1 MEDVKKTTLWDVLAD
16 KRIVV
21 PVIQRDYAQGRESQF
36 AKNVRERFVERLY
49 EAVKEET
56 KNPLCMD
63 FVYFEKEGDKLIPVD
78 GQQRL
83 TTLWLFHVYHLTKE
97 NKVENKE
104 NKEENKKITK
114 RLEQF
119 TYEVRQTSKAFCKQ
133 LVEQRFEWCKALCQ
147 CEREE
152 CVCEK
157 VICNQSW
164 FFTAWRR
171 DPTIMG
177 MIRML
182 DTIHAK
188 GEEAKRKGKTLVDN
202 WWEGECLTFL
212 DYTTQEKD
220 LYCKMNARGK
230 PLTPFENLKAA
241 IDERASNDSTW
252 KSAVDGAWLDKV
264 WEIVGN
270 KGCDR
275 AMFRLTLTLLLL
287 HYIVR
292 DDEAATEKASLIEN
306 VRKTIK
312 NPDET
317 LSTNDWER
325 LMDVNSVSFLEK
337 GFSRLVCS
345 PTKKENEQEGKP
357 WYPEDINTWWY
368 PIWESERQDPSENV
382 LLTALANESTGSD
395 PLSYEGECLAYA
407 YILAKSEPAKLKSKI
422 EPRDWWRIIHNI
434 LENTAISSANL
445 DSVIK
450 LIHSLAE
457 AEDLVTALENT
468 SVAKE
473 QCKEEAEKLKLLSEE
488 DENWRDSI
496 EKAEALPWQKGRI
509 NFLLCQCNEGIED
522 NPSDKLDKFNDVL
535 DHFLKR
541 FKDEESRLAWINQIW
556 NRVETYCRNN
566 NENTNNRFFVPRYIC
581 RENEWS
587 ELKRFLYWKE
597 WNNWQRP
604 LLYKGIPLKN
614 ENDKPVVMDP
624 VPLKWLSRLKTVLV
638 YYNQHPDPK
647 NKIPTDS
654 NLANRLGS
662 LQRYKD
668 NEFIYLFVNDNITN
682 AICLD
687 DIVDWWFKLYKEHK
701 DWNWRWLTADH
712 GTWISTTGDVGGGK
726 HTFALIQRGEESY
739 IQIVDEGHTS
749 EEKPLKSISPKVVFK
764 AMEELVAEVFPKE
777 GKTKA

>member
-97 NKVENKE
+97 NKMENKE

-133 LVEQRFEWCKALCQ
+133 LVEQRFEWFKALCK

-157 VICNQSW
+157 VICNQAW

-188 GEEAKRKGKTLVDN
+188 DQGKKLVAN
-202 WWEGECLTFL
+202 WWKGECLTFL

-230 PLTPFENLKAA
+230 PLTPFENLKAY
-241 IDERASNDSTW
+241 IDKKLFEMTEASDKAYTAKW
-252 KSAVDGAWLDKV
+252 KKNIDVDWADTLWLLTMKGATPDPQA
-264 WEIVGN
+264 
-270 KGCDR
+270 CDT
-275 AMFRLTLTLLLL
+275 ALFTLTMTLLLL
-287 HYIVR
+287 QYAKRGRPAPKEGEEKKAVDERWVDSVQSIV
-292 DDEAATEKASLIEN
+292 
-306 VRKTIK
+306 
-312 NPDET
+312 
-317 LSTNDWER
+317 
-325 LMDVNSVSFLEK
+325 DVIT
-337 GFSRLVCS
+337 S
-345 PTKKENEQEGKP
+345 P
-357 WYPEDINTWWY
+357 
-368 PIWESERQDPSENV
+368 ENV
-382 LLTALANESTGSD
+382 LPSAFLEELTVKGSD
-395 PLSYEGECLAYA
+395 WQAFLVEGFETVCQTGTQTSWVTTNWMKAPWNENAVSFADKLASRSLTYADFALLYA
-407 YILAKSEPAKLKSKI
+407 YVVKGGETG
-422 EPRDWWRIIHNI
+422 DWKRVIHNI
-434 LENTAISSANL
+434 VENTAISSTNL

-450 LIHSLAE
+450 LIHSLAK
-457 AEDLVTALENT
+457 AEGLEDFVAVLKNA
-468 SVAKE
+468 SVAKD
-473 QCKEEAEKLKLLSEE
+473 QCKEEAEKLNLLK
-488 DENWRDSI
+488 DENWRAHI
-496 EKAEALPWQKGRI
+496 EEAEKKPWQKGRI
-509 NFLLCQCNEGIED
+509 NFLLCQCNEGTEEK
-522 NPSDKLDKFNDVL
+522 PSLDKFKDVL
-535 DHFLKR
+535 TYFAEQ
-541 FKDEESRLAWINQIW
+541 FKDEDSRLAWINQIW
-556 NRVETYCRNN
+556 TRVETYCRNN
-566 NENTNNRFFVPRYIC
+566 GANAGNRFFIPRYVC

-597 WNNWQRP
+597 WNNWQRL
-604 LLYKGIPLKN
+604 LLYKDIPLSD
-614 ENDKPVVMDP
+614 ENGNHLVMDS
-624 VPLKWLSRLKTVLV
+624 VPLEWLSRLETVLA
-638 YYNQHPDPK
+638 YYKQYPDPQG
-647 NKIPTDS
+647 KIPHEQ
-654 NLANRLGS
+654 NLANRFGS
-662 LQRYKD
+662 LQRHG
-668 NEFIYLFVNDNITN
+668 NGRIYLYVNDNVTN

-687 DIVDWWFKLYKEHK
+687 DTVDWWFKLYVEHQ
-701 DWNWRWLTADH
+701 DWDWRWLTA
-712 GTWISTTGDVGGGK
+712 GGIWITVECSFDGQNK
-726 HTFALIQRGEESY
+726 HTFALIQDKNNAS
-739 IQIVDEGHTS
+739 IQILT
-749 EEKPLKSISPKVVFK
+749 EEDDWYPQGKKAVISDSDTAPEAVVKVMK
-764 AMEELVAEVFPKE
+764 ALVAKKFPKE
-777 GKTKA
+777 KEA

>member
-1 MEDVKKTTLWDVLAD
+1 MITLKKMTFLDAL
-16 KRIVV
+16 KERKIVV
-21 PVIQRDYAQGRESQF
+21 PVIQRDYAQGRD
-36 AKNVRERFVERLY
+36 NVQAENIRKAFVRRLT
-49 EAVKEET
+49 EAAWG
-56 KNPLCMD
+56 NALNLD
-63 FVYFEKEGDKLIPVD
+63 LVYMAAQENGAEQQWIPVD

-83 TTLWLFHVYHLTKE
+83 TTLFLFHLYHLK
-97 NKVENKE
+97 NVDGLKRFSYKV
-104 NKEENKKITK
+104 
-114 RLEQF
+114 R
-119 TYEVRQTSKAFCKQ
+119 RTSAEF
-133 LVEQRFEWCKALCQ
+133 
-147 CEREE
+147 
-152 CVCEK
+152 CEK
-157 VICNQSW
+157 IVEHRSDWRKQGKSPSELIRDQAW
-164 FFTAWRR
+164 FLAAWER

-177 MIRML
+177 MLQTL
-182 DTIHAK
+182 DVIH
-188 GEEAKRKGKTLVDN
+188 EEGQKEPPQGWSKN
-202 WWEGECLTFL
+202 ITFWVYETKEDADDEYHKL
-212 DYTTQEKD
+212 ND
-220 LYCKMNARGK
+220 RGK
-230 PLTPFENLKAA
+230 LLTPFENLKAA
-241 IDERASNDSTW
+241 IDERAPDDSTW
-252 KSAVDGAWLDKV
+252 KSAVDGTWLNKV

-287 HYIVR
+287 HYIER
-292 DDEAATEKASLIEN
+292 DDETATEKASVIDN
-306 VRKTIK
+306 VRETIK
-312 NPDET
+312 DSDVALPAE
-317 LSTNDWER
+317 DWER
-325 LMDVNSVSFLEK
+325 LM
-337 GFSRLVCS
+337 
-345 PTKKENEQEGKP
+345 EGKP
-357 WYPEDINTWWY
+357 IQFLKEGFSWLVCVPSEQEDGKARKSWYPEDINTWWY